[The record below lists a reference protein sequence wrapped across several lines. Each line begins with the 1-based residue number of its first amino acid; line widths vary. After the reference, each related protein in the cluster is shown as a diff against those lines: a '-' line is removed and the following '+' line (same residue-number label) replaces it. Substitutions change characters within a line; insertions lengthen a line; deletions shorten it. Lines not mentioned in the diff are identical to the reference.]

1 MKPRYGFTLIEL
13 LVVISIIALLI
24 AILLPVLSQ
33 ARESAQ
39 NIQCQANLHSLV
51 VAEMAYVS
59 DNRQQFTQCD
69 TWVDSFGI
77 LRNGGGGSAGPGF
90 ADPTEVL
97 EVTEGSLF
105 SYMSESRESYVCP
118 VAPTKLNDAS
128 DFVRTYSHAYS
139 AGTTTFFSFST
150 AGTEIY
156 ETIDQLR
163 NPSDFLVYS
172 DENNFTLPPYGG
184 DPIDDG
190 ILYSN
195 AFDPGNPN
203 ANCIGTFH
211 NTGEIDTNGNPIE
224 GNAYVGF
231 ADGHV
236 DARFYNQ
243 PDIGFVSIP
252 GASLPRQ
259 YTATSRLMDDRVP
272 IDK

>member
-1 MKPRYGFTLIEL
+1 MKPRHGFTLIEL

-24 AILLPVLSQ
+24 AILLPVLSN
-33 ARESAQ
+33 AREAAQ
-39 NIQCQANLHSLV
+39 NIQCQSNLHSLV
-51 VAEMAYVS
+51 VAEMAYVA
-59 DNRQQFTQCD
+59 DHQQRFTQCD

-77 LRNGGGGSAGPGF
+77 LRNGGSGNAGPGF
-90 ADPTEVL
+90 EDPTEIL
-97 EVTEGSLF
+97 EVTEGALF
-105 SYMSESRESYVCP
+105 PYMSESTEAYVCP
-118 VAPTKLNDAS
+118 VAPTKLIDAA

-139 AGTTTFFSFST
+139 AGATTFFSFTT

-156 ETIDQLR
+156 ETIDQIR
-163 NPSDFLVYS
+163 NPSEFLVYS
-172 DENNFTLPPYGG
+172 DENNFPLPPYGG

-195 AFDPGNPN
+195 AFDPGNAN

-211 NTGEIDTNGNPIE
+211 NTGQADAAGNPIE

-236 DARFYNQ
+236 EARFYNQ
-243 PDIGFVSIP
+243 PDIGFVTIS
-252 GASLPRQ
+252 GASLPRR

-272 IDK
+272 IDE